1 MERSGSVTQKLGVMK
16 PVDSQAV
23 MKKIVVLFDGQC
35 NFCRSQIDRLA
46 RFDGK
51 NRIEYV
57 SLHEP
62 HVKTDYPNLSFDQLM
77 EQMWVI
83 TPEGQQYGGADSLK
97 YLSRK
102 LPRLWFLM
110 PFLHFPL
117 SMPLWRF
124 LYRQIAKRRYK
135 IAGRNC
141 DEGGTCSL
149 HR

>member
-1 MERSGSVTQKLGVMK
+1 
-16 PVDSQAV
+16 VDSPSAE
-23 MKKIVVLFDGQC
+23 KPKIIVLYDGQC
-35 NFCRSQIDRLA
+35 NFCRSQIERLGK
-46 RFDGK
+46 FDGGH
-51 NRIEYV
+51 RLQFV

-62 HVKTDYPNLSFDQLM
+62 QVKADYPDLSFEQLM
-77 EQMWVI
+77 EQMWIVS
-83 TPEGQQYGGADSLK
+83 PEGKRYGGADGLR
-97 YLSRK
+97 YLSRQ

-110 PFLHFPL
+110 PLMHIPG
-117 SMPLWRF
+117 SMPVWRF